1 MQWADE
7 KAEAGRFY
15 LLLVLTWC
23 LLYLAVVTG
32 LCTFIASGLAVHSQH
47 WVVVAPLAPGISLLA
62 AGLLLLVRRFM
73 SLYPGWDALKKALV
87 FMVFPS
93 RRPLRLAASEDLS
106 WGRSAHEWK
115 VAVARCCA
123 AFQASIL
130 CAWPWFCADV
140 VCMPLCYSV
149 LLHSIPC

>member
-73 SLYPGWDALKKALV
+73 SLYTGWDALKKALV

-93 RRPLRLAASEDLS
+93 RRPLRLAASEDLVEL
-106 WGRSAHEWK
+106 GQ
-115 VAVARCCA
+115 VG
-123 AFQASIL
+123 
-130 CAWPWFCADV
+130 P
-140 VCMPLCYSV
+140 
-149 LLHSIPC
+149 